1 LLNWTYCMLVVIIG
15 KIKSWIIAKLKNW
28 KMGAG
33 CNIVEFFK
41 MEIGKMGALIED
53 IEDMK
58 NWKTFLRQ
66 LL

>member
-1 LLNWTYCMLVVIIG
+1 
-15 KIKSWIIAKLKNW
+15 
-28 KMGAG
+28 MGAG

-58 NWKTFLRQ
+58 N
-66 LL
+66 